1 MKTSVEKIT
10 PAIALE
16 LLRLNTAN
24 RGFSQATVNFYAKQM
39 EHGEW
44 KTTSQGIAISSDNMI
59 IDGQHRLMA
68 IVKTKLAQE
77 MLVTRGLNYN
87 EVFAVYDTGKNRT
100 AGDVLSI
107 RGVKQP
113 NAMSAAIKT
122 YVSLSKG
129 KKAGSPH
136 LTGGSKASKES
147 NANIMD
153 IFMSKRDLFENVSE
167 DVLKGISTTTKII
180 SNSLILGV
188 SFYLVLEKNHQVENV
203 RDFFFQ
209 LVNGSNIKNQTIN
222 LLRNKIIEMRIKGE
236 RFNKTDHLV
245 LLKKTWNNYIQGMEV
260 TKFYIST
267 LDRERDFI

>member
-1 MKTSVEKIT
+1 MKTAVEQIT
-10 PAIALE
+10 PAMALE

-24 RGFSQATVNFYAKQM
+24 RGFSQATVNFYSKQM
-39 EHGEW
+39 ENGEW
-44 KTTSQGIAISSDNMI
+44 KTTSQGIAISSDNRI

-68 IVKTKLAQE
+68 IVKTKLPQT
-77 MLVTRGLNYN
+77 MLVTRGLDYN

-100 AGDVLSI
+100 AGDVLQI
-107 RGVKQP
+107 RGVKQA
-113 NAMSAAIKT
+113 NTMSAAIKT
-122 YVSLSKG
+122 YISLCKG

-136 LTGGSKASKES
+136 LSGANKGTKES
-147 NANIMD
+147 NGNIMD
-153 IFMSKRDLFENVSE
+153 IFMDKKDVFEHVRE

-180 SNSLILGV
+180 PNSLILGV
-188 SFYLVLEKNHQVENV
+188 SFYLVLEKNHEIKKV

-209 LVNGSNIKNQTIN
+209 LVNGSNIQNQTIN

-245 LLKKTWNNYIQGMEV
+245 YLKKTWNNFIQGTEV
-260 TKFYIST
+260 SKFYIST